1 MAVAGA
7 GGSLANA
14 EKSPSSTVS
23 YGQITT
29 TEPIAEVET
38 DGTISNEEI
47 VRSYFSD
54 LPIMVQIARCESNFK
69 HNLADGS
76 VLKGRVDNDDTGIMQ
91 INQRYHKKSA
101 ERLNLD
107 LYDIY
112 DNMVYARILYNDLGT
127 KPWNPSAPCWR
138 KTLAKV

>member
-1 MAVAGA
+1 MAIT
-7 GGSLANA
+7 
-14 EKSPSSTVS
+14 EESPATTVS

-29 TEPIAEVET
+29 NEPIVPAET
-38 DGTISNEEI
+38 DGDISNEQI

-54 LPIMVQIARCESNFK
+54 LPIMVQIARCESNFT
-69 HNLADGS
+69 HTLSNGN
-76 VLKGRVDNDDTGIMQ
+76 VLTGRIDDDDIGIMQ
-91 INQRYHKKSA
+91 INQRYHQKSA
-101 ERLNLD
+101 DRLNLD

-138 KTLAKV
+138 KTLAKI